1 MFSGYLKKKRVSSLF
16 DYMKFQFSKE
26 ILCQKCYK
34 HLYACRKRLCPGA
47 EMHYKLKL
55 Q

>member
-1 MFSGYLKKKRVSSLF
+1 MFSGYFFLKKRVSSLF
-16 DYMKFQFSKE
+16 DYMKFSKE

-47 EMHYKLKL
+47 EMHYKS
-55 Q
+55 